1 MFMKTKNI
9 QKNLI
14 NNAWLAIRKKGRP
27 QLNVRYLTK
36 KSSCSIGGFYNVFK
50 DIEDLMFHVNTKS
63 INLLF
68 SNLKKNLNLELSL
81 PDVTLKT
88 SLISLG
94 KGYLFFAE
102 SEINLWKSLF
112 ETITRENL
120 PEWYKLKIR
129 KNLKEVED
137 ILINYFNIPAEKIHR
152 TITLFW
158 AVIHGVSSIFINR
171 KIYVIDDIIDD
182 NFINFYLSHC
192 IDGLI

>member
-1 MFMKTKNI
+1 MKTKNI